1 MKFVDSAVIF
11 THNND
16 YITFQTKIQLHKVKL
31 FIVILLKLL
40 QSHRKGNC
48 NNMTARNAV
57 RQRIIDL
64 CAEHNITVNKLSTI
78 CGVTQS
84 TFNNIINTGSM
95 NPTISTIT
103 KICNG
108 LDITLRDFF
117 DDVLFEDIEQEIK

>member
-1 MKFVDSAVIF
+1 
-11 THNND
+11 
-16 YITFQTKIQLHKVKL
+16 
-31 FIVILLKLL
+31 
-40 QSHRKGNC
+40 
-48 NNMTARNAV
+48 MTARNAV

-64 CAEHNITVNKLSTI
+64 CHSHNITVNKLSTI

-117 DDVLFEDIEQEIK
+117 DDVLFEDIEQEVK